1 MDFYSILSEFS
12 LFLKQKKLEGYKV
25 ASFLAH
31 DNIPEELLDAAG
43 MFPLR
48 LMFGGNDE
56 LMNISHDFLPPSTCA
71 FTQSIIGLFSLK
83 PSQYQFIDL
92 IDYFIVSNHCVSDI
106 CGSEIITKYFDIPR
120 LDFYLPYTKNHNSL
134 KYFKLELIE
143 FKKQIEKI
151 INREISDED
160 LLDSIKNFNN
170 FKLKLLELNSLNVLG
185 SKKLQM
191 IQTAMLY
198 GPRYVDKISEFIEQN
213 TQSQQKQNNL
223 KNVILTG
230 CSIFLNDSLIEL
242 IEEAGGNV
250 IFFDTWIGNHYYSQI
265 FDNIT
270 LSSISDPYD
279 LLVERFKKN
288 ILSDHS
294 IPDFLEYKVNHIEDI
309 NNIYREKE
317 GQDLGVINHIIKF
330 CDHFSMLSTYFK
342 EKLQKKGIQVLN
354 LERDYSRANRGQ
366 LSTRIEAFLEMID

>member
-1 MDFYSILSEFS
+1 MDFDSFLTEFS
-12 LFLKQKKLEGYKV
+12 LFLNEKKQEGIKI

-31 DNIPEELLDAAG
+31 DNIPEEILDAADI
-43 MFPLR
+43 FPLR

-71 FTQSIIGLFSLK
+71 FTQSMIGLFSLK
-83 PSQYQFIDL
+83 PSQYKFLDL

-106 CGSEIITKYFDIPR
+106 CGSEIITKYFNIPR
-120 LDFYLPYTKNHNSL
+120 LNFYSPYSKNENSL
-134 KYFKLELIE
+134 KYFKLELLD
-143 FKKQIEKI
+143 FKEQIEMIMGK
-151 INREISDED
+151 EITDEK
-160 LLDSIKNFNN
+160 LLESIKRYNN
-170 FKLKLLELNSLNVLG
+170 FKLKLLELNSLNVSG

-191 IQTAMLY
+191 IQIAMLY
-198 GPRYVDKISEFIEQN
+198 GPNSIEKISEFIEQN
-213 TQSQQKQNNL
+213 KQNQQKLNNL

-250 IFFDTWIGNHYYSQI
+250 VFFDTWIGNHYYSQI
-265 FDNIT
+265 FDNET
-270 LSSISDPYD
+270 LNSISNPYD
-279 LLVERFKKN
+279 LLVERFKRNK
-288 ILSDHS
+288 LSDHS
-294 IPDFLEYKVNHIEDI
+294 IPNFLEYKVNQILEI
-309 NNIYREKE
+309 NNIYKEKK
-317 GQDLGVINHIIKF
+317 GQQLGVINHIIKF

-366 LSTRIEAFLEMID
+366 LSTRIEAFLEMMN